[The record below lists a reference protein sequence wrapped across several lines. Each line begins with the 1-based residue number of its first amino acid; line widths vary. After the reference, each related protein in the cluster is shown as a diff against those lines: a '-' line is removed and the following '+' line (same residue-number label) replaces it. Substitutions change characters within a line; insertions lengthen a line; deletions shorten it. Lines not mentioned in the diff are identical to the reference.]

1 MKTYLLAMF
10 ALIAFT
16 GCTVENPEEGLEAKK
31 IELTAVQE
39 QRVFQDN
46 DFAFELLRKTIA
58 NTEDKNVFMSPLS
71 VSLALGMVMNGANG
85 TTLTEIRQ
93 VLGMNGMNSTD
104 VNEYYELMQKTLP
117 AIDLKTKLSLANSIW
132 YRNGFNVKP
141 SFLKINSDYFNATS
155 QGLDFASPAALET
168 INGWCSD
175 NTNKLIP
182 KVLDQIDGST
192 VMFLLNAIYFKGNW
206 VTKFNKDKTFT
217 GEFVNDEGKNTEVDM
232 MQLKSEFGY
241 YEDDV
246 AEYLCMPYGN
256 KAFSMIAI
264 LPDEGKSTDDVLRVL
279 TAEKFSDAVNKMST
293 EEVQVYF
300 PRFKVK
306 NKFQLKPILQAMGM
320 LQAFEPSADFGRIS
334 DNRPLWID
342 YVQHDTYVDVNE
354 EGTEAAAV
362 TTVAFKESAG
372 LMFRADKP
380 FLFVIREQSTG
391 IILFVGK
398 VSNPGKYS

>member
-141 SFLKINSDYFNATS
+141 SFLKINSDYFNETS
-155 QGLDFASPAALET
+155 QGLDFASPAA
-168 INGWCSD
+168 
-175 NTNKLIP
+175 
-182 KVLDQIDGST
+182 Q
-192 VMFLLNAIYFKGNW
+192 
-206 VTKFNKDKTFT
+206 
-217 GEFVNDEGKNTEVDM
+217 
-232 MQLKSEFGY
+232 
-241 YEDDV
+241 
-246 AEYLCMPYGN
+246 
-256 KAFSMIAI
+256 
-264 LPDEGKSTDDVLRVL
+264 
-279 TAEKFSDAVNKMST
+279 
-293 EEVQVYF
+293 
-300 PRFKVK
+300 
-306 NKFQLKPILQAMGM
+306 
-320 LQAFEPSADFGRIS
+320 PS
-334 DNRPLWID
+334 
-342 YVQHDTYVDVNE
+342 
-354 EGTEAAAV
+354 
-362 TTVAFKESAG
+362 
-372 LMFRADKP
+372 
-380 FLFVIREQSTG
+380 
-391 IILFVGK
+391 
-398 VSNPGKYS
+398 